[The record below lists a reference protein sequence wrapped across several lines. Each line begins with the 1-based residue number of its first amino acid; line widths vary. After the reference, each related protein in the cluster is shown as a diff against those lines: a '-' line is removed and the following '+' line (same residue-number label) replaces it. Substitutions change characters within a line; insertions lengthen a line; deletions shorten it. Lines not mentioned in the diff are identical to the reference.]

1 MKRLKNI
8 FLRVFFSGCLL
19 FALLTAAQAAEPT
32 RYEVNTAAE
41 LVNAA
46 LAVNA
51 AGGEAEIVLKA
62 DITLSKAVWQ
72 AAQTT
77 AGLPAG
83 DDALRRRQ
91 RALRTEARTLLR
103 RAAEHL
109 DAHRTE
115 FPEYDPTENILKRC
129 STDGGFV
136 QMR

>member
-1 MKRLKNI
+1 MRHD
-8 FLRVFFSGCLL
+8 G
-19 FALLTAAQAAEPT
+19 
-32 RYEVNTAAE
+32 
-41 LVNAA
+41 
-46 LAVNA
+46 
-51 AGGEAEIVLKA
+51 
-62 DITLSKAVWQ
+62 
-72 AAQTT
+72 
-77 AGLPAG
+77 PAG

-115 FPEYDPTENILKRC
+115 FPEYDPTENILKLC